1 MQTLYVKTHKT
12 LGNPTHYEVVEHN
25 GRKFRIYYH
34 YDGCHCRGF
43 NSDCCVSV
51 MTENGDFSYLAD
63 NWQLGYHPNWTS
75 ESTIPEV
82 VALFK
87 DYIMKIY

>member
-1 MQTLYVKTHKT
+1 
-12 LGNPTHYEVVEHN
+12 
-25 GRKFRIYYH
+25 
-34 YDGCHCRGF
+34 
-43 NSDCCVSV
+43 